1 MPHLIVRVTV
11 QDFGK
16 WKTAYDSNLSAR
28 QSAGV
33 KELNLWHNFDK
44 PNEVVLLFEVEDMAN
59 AKVYTSSP
67 ELKEKLKAGGVIGP
81 AENLFLLDKE

>member
-11 QDFGK
+11 QDFDK
-16 WKTAYDSNLSAR
+16 WKTVYDSNLPAR

-33 KELNLWHNFDK
+33 KELNLWRNFDK

-59 AKVYTSSP
+59 AKAYTSSP